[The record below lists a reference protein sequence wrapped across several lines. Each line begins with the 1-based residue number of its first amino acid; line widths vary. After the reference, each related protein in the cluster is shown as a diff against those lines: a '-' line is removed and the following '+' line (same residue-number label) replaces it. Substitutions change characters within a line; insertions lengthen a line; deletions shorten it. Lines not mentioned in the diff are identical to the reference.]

1 MNSKK
6 EKILKPNKTKNGLMF
21 ALLFFNLKITQY
33 QNFCEYHSMKK
44 HWHDYLF

>member
-1 MNSKK
+1 MGFSENCRIIYS
-6 EKILKPNKTKNGLMF
+6 EKNGLMF